1 VSTTG
6 APSWDIRVLHALSGL
21 TAAAVGLGLA
31 ELVSGANRTWRSP
44 VEVVAEVVIDEAP
57 PSMTKFGIALF
68 GQNDKLALVIGIL
81 ATLTVVGLVVGA
93 VSRKRPAVGD
103 VAFAAFG
110 AVGAGAALRQANAP
124 LSAIAP
130 SLVAAVG
137 GAVTLTLLRG
147 RRLAMADAP
156 ASAPE
161 AGRRRFLA
169 LSGAVV
175 ALAAFAAA
183 GGRALRGR
191 FSAAESR
198 RNLVLPDAPQPLAP
212 VPSAAQVEVP
222 DMTPI
227 ITANADFYRI
237 DTALVVPQVPVE
249 GWALTVTGMVDRPLT
264 LTFEELVERGLV
276 EADVTLTC
284 VSNRVGGDLVG
295 NARWLGVPVQ
305 ALLDEAGVDPASDQL
320 VGGSVDGY
328 TCGFPVSAVGD
339 GRTCLV
345 AVGMNGEPLPL
356 EHGFPARLVTAGLY
370 GYVSAT
376 KWLTEIELTTF
387 AAFDSYWVPRGYADR
402 APIKTQSR
410 IDVPR
415 TGEVVPGGP
424 QTIAGVAWA
433 QTRGISRVEVRVDG
447 GPWREADLAA
457 PLSDETWRQ
466 WRIDWD
472 ARPGSPR
479 IECRATDGD
488 GVLQPEV
495 RTEPLPDGASGW
507 QSKLVIVQEAA

>member
-1 VSTTG
+1 
-6 APSWDIRVLHALSGL
+6 
-21 TAAAVGLGLA
+21 
-31 ELVSGANRTWRSP
+31 
-44 VEVVAEVVIDEAP
+44 
-57 PSMTKFGIALF
+57 M
-68 GQNDKLALVIGIL
+68 
-81 ATLTVVGLVVGA
+81 
-93 VSRKRPAVGD
+93 
-103 VAFAAFG
+103 
-110 AVGAGAALRQANAP
+110 
-124 LSAIAP
+124 
-130 SLVAAVG
+130 
-137 GAVTLTLLRG
+137 
-147 RRLAMADAP
+147 
-156 ASAPE
+156 
-161 AGRRRFLA
+161 
-169 LSGAVV
+169 
-175 ALAAFAAA
+175 
-183 GGRALRGR
+183 
-191 FSAAESR
+191 
-198 RNLVLPDAPQPLAP
+198 
-212 VPSAAQVEVP
+212 
-222 DMTPI
+222 
-227 ITANADFYRI
+227 
-237 DTALVVPQVPVE
+237 
-249 GWALTVTGMVDRPLT
+249 
-264 LTFEELVERGLV
+264 
-276 EADVTLTC
+276 
-284 VSNRVGGDLVG
+284 
-295 NARWLGVPVQ
+295 
-305 ALLDEAGVDPASDQL
+305 
-320 VGGSVDGY
+320 
-328 TCGFPVSAVGD
+328 D
-339 GRTCLV
+339 GRDAMLAV
-345 AVGMNGEPLPL
+345 AMNGEPLPL
-356 EHGFPARLVTAGLY
+356 EHGFPVRMLVPGLY

>member
-1 VSTTG
+1 
-6 APSWDIRVLHALSGL
+6 
-21 TAAAVGLGLA
+21 
-31 ELVSGANRTWRSP
+31 
-44 VEVVAEVVIDEAP
+44 
-57 PSMTKFGIALF
+57 
-68 GQNDKLALVIGIL
+68 
-81 ATLTVVGLVVGA
+81 
-93 VSRKRPAVGD
+93 
-103 VAFAAFG
+103 
-110 AVGAGAALRQANAP
+110 
-124 LSAIAP
+124 
-130 SLVAAVG
+130 
-137 GAVTLTLLRG
+137 
-147 RRLAMADAP
+147 
-156 ASAPE
+156 
-161 AGRRRFLA
+161 
-169 LSGAVV
+169 
-175 ALAAFAAA
+175 
-183 GGRALRGR
+183 
-191 FSAAESR
+191 
-198 RNLVLPDAPQPLAP
+198 
-212 VPSAAQVEVP
+212 
-222 DMTPI
+222 
-227 ITANADFYRI
+227 
-237 DTALVVPQVPVE
+237 
-249 GWALTVTGMVDRPLT
+249 
-264 LTFEELVERGLV
+264 
-276 EADVTLTC
+276 
-284 VSNRVGGDLVG
+284 
-295 NARWLGVPVQ
+295 VQ